1 MSRPLSINE
10 QYAAIRQAN
19 GGELPA
25 SGFTQSHKRSAPTL
39 ANPPQWFIDAL
50 GVSKSGVA
58 VNDES
63 ALTLSAVY
71 ACNRVLA
78 ESLAQLPIALMK
90 RTGEKIEVAD
100 KRPEHTLVSV
110 SPSDLYTS
118 YTFRA
123 TGQFHLGMRG
133 NFYARIFRD
142 GRGGA
147 REMKILHPTQVQPFF
162 YNSKLFYRVSPNY
175 AMGDTVTKTEVLTP
189 DDILHVPALSSDGI
203 IGRSPIAVLRETIG
217 IGLSNRDFLSQVHQ
231 SGGRLRGIIKHDKK
245 ATKEQVA
252 ELRENFKDPINN
264 GEFPVLQDGWQFQ
277 TVSLTPAESEFI
289 NTAKLTVQDIYRA
302 YRVQPHM
309 IGDLE
314 RATFSNI
321 EQQSLEFV
329 KYTMLPWIKN
339 WESELNRKLLPVDIR
354 NTHYFR
360 FNVDGMLR
368 GDLLSRYRAYA
379 IGRQW
384 GFISADE
391 IREMESKNP
400 LPDGQGKIYL
410 TPLNMAT
417 ADDLLNDTPSGGNQD
432 TDEQGNKR
440 QPAATS

>member
-25 SGFTQSHKRSAPTL
+25 TGFLASQKRSAPTL
-39 ANPPQWFIDAL
+39 ANPPQWFIDAM
-50 GVSKSGVA
+50 GVSSSGVT

-63 ALTLSAVY
+63 ALTLTAVY

-78 ESLAQLPIALMK
+78 ESIAQLPVALMK
-90 RTGEKIEVAD
+90 RVGDAIEVAD
-100 KRPEHTLVSV
+100 RRPEHALVSV
-110 SPSDLYTS
+110 APSDLYTS

-133 NFYARIFRD
+133 NFYARIYRD

-162 YNSKLFYRVSPNY
+162 YNGKLFYRVFPNY
-175 AMGDTVTKTEVLTP
+175 SMGDTVTKTEILQP
-189 DDILHVPALSSDGI
+189 EDILHVPALSSDGI
-203 IGRSPIAVLRETIG
+203 LGRSPIAVLRDTIG
-217 IGLSNRDFLSQVHQ
+217 IGLSNRNFVSDVHKN
-231 SGGRLRGIIKHDKK
+231 GGRLRGIIMHDKK
-245 ATKEQVA
+245 LTTDQVRD
-252 ELRENFKDPINN
+252 LRENFKEPIQN
-264 GEFPVLQDGWQFQ
+264 GEFPVLQDGVQFQ

-289 NTAKLTVQDIYRA
+289 ATAKITTNNICSA
-302 YRVQPHM
+302 YRVPPHM
-309 IGDLE
+309 IGDLD

-321 EQQSLEFV
+321 EHQGLEFG
-329 KYTMLPWIKN
+329 KFTLLPWIKC
-339 WESELNRKLLPVDIR
+339 WEAELNRKLLPVDIR
-354 NTHYFR
+354 STHYFR
-360 FNVDGMLR
+360 FNLEGLMR

-384 GFISADE
+384 GWISADE
-391 IREMESKNP
+391 IRALENENP

-410 TPLNMAT
+410 TPLNMVT
-417 ADDLLNDTPSGGNQD
+417 ADDLLNDTPTGENN
-432 TDEQGNKR
+432 TDEQGNKK
-440 QPAATS
+440 QPAANN